1 MSNNGNLVAG
11 IDSGSVS
18 VKLAVIDFSGKEP
31 KLIHHRYLRHQ
42 GRPLACALNM
52 LGPAMYDFPGLKLAV
67 TGGSGRLLA
76 RTLNAPHV
84 NELSAFALSTSLLH
98 PEAGAIFEMGGED
111 SKLILLDKGYVRDF
125 SLNSVCAAGTGAFL
139 DQQAERMKLSLED
152 FAELALASKRPARIA
167 GRCSVF
173 AKSDMIHLQQIATPV
188 EDIVAGLCFAVAR
201 NFRGAIVRG
210 RPLGGRAAFMGGVS
224 LNRGVVRA
232 FREVFGLDDLIIP
245 QHSTQMGALGAAL
258 KSRLDDSAVL
268 GDISALKRAVE
279 NQTHHGKTR
288 PRLISPGDTFSRR
301 HMAPEPEAAAIPE
314 TVKGNG
320 RIKAYMGI
328 DVGSISTNLA
338 LMDKGGA
345 LLAKRYL
352 RTSSRPIEAVRQGLS
367 EIRAELAEKGLFDL
381 VDICGVGTTGS
392 GRYMIADFVQADVVK
407 NEITAQAT
415 AAAAIDPTVDTIFEI
430 GGQDSKYISLKD
442 GVIVDFEMN
451 KACAAGTG
459 SFLEEQAEK
468 LGVAI
473 KGEFQDMALSAESP
487 CALGERCTVF
497 MENSL
502 QSNLQQGAE
511 KDDILAGL
519 AYSIVQNYINR
530 VVGAKPVGKNIFFQ
544 GGTAFNRSVTAAFEK
559 YLDLE
564 VTVPPNHD
572 VTGAIGMA
580 IIARDNALGQASSF
594 RGFDLADVAYSIKSF
609 TCNGCDNQC
618 EINSVTIDGR
628 KEKLFYGGRCEKYD
642 IRAKAENT
650 VPDLFGFRR
659 EALFKEH
666 ESRLEK
672 FNSAE
677 SESRRGKI
685 GLPMS
690 FFMHDSLP
698 WYSTLLWELGFEP
711 VVSGAT
717 NKEVVRLGV
726 QAVLADTCF
735 PVKTGFGHSHSL
747 INKGLDTLFIP
758 GVINSALP
766 GEPASLACPLTQSFP
781 YQVRSQLRNSRP
793 DVRILAPAVRF
804 DLGPEFLARELK
816 RVFKPFG
823 VGRGEL
829 RRAIAEADRAQD
841 DFRAALRAK
850 GGDFL
855 YRLEKTGQKALV
867 ICGRSYNAFDP
878 GLNLDIPK
886 KLAGLDVA
894 TLPMDFLPLDE
905 KEDPSP
911 GMYWRSGQ
919 RLLRAA
925 RFIRARS
932 NLFALQVGSFS
943 CGPDSFIEKEFA
955 REMRGK
961 PYLHL
966 EIDEHSADAGAL
978 TRCEAFLDSI
988 DSANGLEPPQA
999 KVAVKRSATLA
1010 QRVIYGPNMS
1020 DHCRA
1025 ISAAFRSCGLNS
1037 EVMPVGGDDAV
1048 GLARK
1053 KMSGKECYPC
1063 AVTTGDLLAKIQ
1075 SPDFDPDRSAFF
1087 MPGGEGPCRFGQYG
1101 RFQRALLDDEGLEGV
1116 PLFSPMQSMNLYS
1129 DMAQVG
1135 NKFASRS
1142 WEGVVA
1148 YDLLIKCLH
1157 RTRPYEKE
1165 KGAADVLYSLCAD
1178 ELDKWVETPDKKLAP
1193 LMVKIRKAFEQ
1204 VPVTGE
1210 KRPVVGIV
1218 GEIFV
1223 RSNRFSNEDLVRKVE
1238 ELGGEARLAGADE
1251 WIYYITHIH
1260 KREAR
1265 FKKRLK
1271 PYLAMSLKDRIQKKI
1286 ARRLENRFNG
1296 FLEAIHEPGMK
1307 EILGL
1312 AHPYLPDAVRGEG
1325 VLTVGK
1331 TLEMAEHGISGVI
1344 SAIPFGCMPGTLAQ
1358 SLLREISDKQSL
1370 PVVTLAFD
1378 GTPQPANQLTLETFM
1393 EQARASV

>member
-1 MSNNGNLVAG
+1 MSDSGNHIAG

-18 VKLAVIDFSGKEP
+18 VKLAVVDFTGREP
-31 KLIHHRYLRHQ
+31 RLVHHRYLRHQ

-52 LGPAMYDFPGLKLAV
+52 LGPAMYDFPGLRLAV

-76 RTLNAPHV
+76 RVLNAPHV

-98 PEAGAIFEMGGED
+98 PEASAIFEMGGED

-139 DQQAERMKLSLED
+139 DQQAERMKLSLD
-152 FAELALASKRPARIA
+152 NFAELALASKRPARIA

-173 AKSDMIHLQQIATPV
+173 AKSDMIHLQQIATPL
-188 EDIVAGLCFAVAR
+188 EDIVSGLCFAVVR

-232 FREVFGLDDLIIP
+232 FREIFGLDDLIIP
-245 QHSTQMGALGAAL
+245 EQPTQMGAMGAAL
-258 KSRLDDSAVL
+258 KARLDESAVF
-268 GDISALKRAVE
+268 GNMSGLKRAVE
-279 NQTHHGKTR
+279 TQTHDGKTR
-288 PRLISPGDTFSRR
+288 PRLVGEDDTFRQR
-301 HMAPEPEAAAIPE
+301 HMTLKTRSALFTPE
-314 TVKGNG
+314 TGNG

-338 LMDKGGA
+338 LVDQKGS

-352 RTSSRPIEAVRQGLS
+352 RTASRPIEAVRRGLS
-367 EIRAELAEKGLFDL
+367 EIRAELAERSILDV
-381 VDICGVGTTGS
+381 VDIAGVGTTGS

-430 GGQDSKYISLKD
+430 GGQDSKFISLRD

-468 LGVAI
+468 LDVEI
-473 KGEFQDMALSAESP
+473 KGQFQDMALSAKAP

-530 VVGAKPVGKNIFFQ
+530 VVGAKPIGQNIFFQ

-559 YLDLE
+559 YLDRE

-580 IIARDNALGQASSF
+580 LIARDSSADRASTF

-618 EINSVTIDGR
+618 EINRVTIDGR
-628 KEKLFYGGRCEKYD
+628 EDKLFYGGRCEKYD
-642 IRAKAENT
+642 IRSRIENNI
-650 VPDLFGFRR
+650 PDLFEFRR
-659 EALFKEH
+659 EALTKSH
-666 ESRLEK
+666 EARLESFRSGDGK
-672 FNSAE
+672 SA
-677 SESRRGKI
+677 RGEI

-711 VVSGAT
+711 LVSGAT

-726 QAVLADTCF
+726 QAVQADACF
-735 PVKTGFGHSHSL
+735 PVKTGFGHAHSL
-747 INKGLDTLFIP
+747 IEQGLKTLFIP
-758 GVINSALP
+758 GVINSASP
-766 GEPASLACPLTQSFP
+766 GDPASLACPLTQSFP
-781 YQVRSQLRNSRP
+781 YQVRSQLRNGRP

-804 DLGPEFLARELK
+804 DLGPEFLVRELK
-816 RVFKPFG
+816 RIFRPFG
-823 VGRGEL
+823 VGSVEI
-829 RRAIAEADRAQD
+829 RRAMAEADKAQEEFEERIRERGRKFIQGLD
-841 DFRAALRAK
+841 QR
-850 GGDFL
+850 
-855 YRLEKTGQKALV
+855 ALV

-905 KEDPSP
+905 KDDPSP

-925 RFIRARS
+925 RFIRS
-932 NLFALQVGSFS
+932 QPNLFALQLGSFS

-988 DSANGLEPPQA
+988 DAANGLEPPPA
-999 KVAVKRSATLA
+999 RMAARRSMSLA
-1010 QRVIYGPNMS
+1010 DRIIYSPNMS

-1025 ISAAFRSCGLNS
+1025 ICAAFRSCGLKS
-1037 EVMPVGGDDAV
+1037 EVMPVGGDEAV
-1048 GLARK
+1048 ALARK
-1053 KMSGKECYPC
+1053 RLSGKECYPC

-1075 SPDFDPDRSAFF
+1075 APDFDPDRSAFF

-1101 RFQRALLDDEGLEGV
+1101 RFQRALLDDEGLEDV

-1129 DMAQVG
+1129 DMARAG
-1135 NKFASRS
+1135 SKFASRS

-1157 RTRPYEKE
+1157 RTRPYELE
-1165 KGAADVLYSLCAD
+1165 KGSADSLYAFCAD
-1178 ELDKWVETPDKKLAP
+1178 ELDRWVETPGKNLAP
-1193 LMVKIRKAFEQ
+1193 LMAKIRKAFARL
-1204 VPVTGE
+1204 PRTRD

-1265 FKKRLK
+1265 HKKRLK

-1296 FLEAIHEPGMK
+1296 FLEAIHEPDMS
-1307 EILGL
+1307 EILKL
-1312 AHPYLPDAVRGEG
+1312 AHPYLPDAVRGEA
-1325 VLTVGK
+1325 VLTIGK
-1331 TLEMAEHGISGVI
+1331 TLEMAGHGICGVV

-1358 SLLREISDKQSL
+1358 SLLREISDKHSL

-1378 GTPQPANQLTLETFM
+1378 GTAQPTNQLTLETFM
-1393 EQARASV
+1393 EQAWARI